1 MQAYV
6 QLVNMEREK
15 AEKERKKEEE
25 ERRRKR
31 EEQQRKK
38 RILEAAFDGDI
49 EEINKILQE
58 VCTYVQMSART
69 YVVCLGLYYIIY
81 LYYGT
86 STLHIFTYLEH
97 DILHAT
103 SKCILAFSATY

>member
-58 VCTYVQMSART
+58 VCTYVQMCACMS
-69 YVVCLGLYYIIY
+69 GIILYYIFILWY
-81 LYYGT
+81 KYMTCFYVLGT
-86 STLHIFTYLEH
+86 
-97 DILHAT
+97 
-103 SKCILAFSATY
+103 

>member
-1 MQAYV
+1 
-6 QLVNMEREK
+6 MEREK

-58 VCTYVQMSART
+58 VRMCRCVHVHPGS
-69 YVVCLGLYYIIY
+69 LII
-81 LYYGT
+81 T
-86 STLHIFTYLEH
+86 VATVNSRNPCIHVSKSTHST
-97 DILHAT
+97 
-103 SKCILAFSATY
+103 